1 MSCLPC
7 AIFIKN
13 ITDYRINSFSTIM
26 SGYVKNIDD
35 NYIYVR
41 SQGSTFLIERES
53 VKSKLTVGT
62 EVQFQTEKKRAPVLV
77 KKYCFYKRYYIAELL
92 D

>member
-1 MSCLPC
+1 
-7 AIFIKN
+7 
-13 ITDYRINSFSTIM
+13 M

-77 KKYCFYKRYYIAELL
+77 KKYCFYKRYYIAQLL

>member
-1 MSCLPC
+1 
-7 AIFIKN
+7 
-13 ITDYRINSFSTIM
+13 M

-35 NYIYVR
+35 NLYLCKISR
-41 SQGSTFLIERES
+41 LAFLIERES

-77 KKYCFYKRYYIAELL
+77 KKYCFYKRYCIAQLL
-92 D
+92 DFIINLYVYYK